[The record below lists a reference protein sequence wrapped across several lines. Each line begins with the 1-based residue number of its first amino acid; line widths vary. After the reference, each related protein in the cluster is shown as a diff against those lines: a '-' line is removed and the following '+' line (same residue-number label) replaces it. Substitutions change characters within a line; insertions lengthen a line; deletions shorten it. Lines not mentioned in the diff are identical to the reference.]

1 VQDGDEHR
9 ALDREVEAAATQEV
23 GEHVGDPEPH
33 PQPAEEERAADA
45 GAGETPGLHVG
56 KDHRPLAV
64 AGERG
69 DQPVQFAARQ
79 QHILAPER
87 PDDLLPDPSA
97 VAHALDQIQIAV
109 AAGRLLAH
117 EHARCCS

>member
-1 VQDGDEHR
+1 MQDGNEDR
-9 ALDREVEAAATQEV
+9 PLNREVEAAAAQEV
-23 GEHVGDPEPH
+23 GENVGDPEAL

-45 GAGETPGLHVG
+45 GAGETPGIHLG

-64 AGERG
+64 AGKRG
-69 DQPVQFAARQ
+69 GQPVQFASRQ

-87 PDDLLPDPSA
+87 PDDLLPDPST
-97 VAHALDQIQIAV
+97 VAHALDEIQIAV

-117 EHARCCS
+117 EHAGCCS